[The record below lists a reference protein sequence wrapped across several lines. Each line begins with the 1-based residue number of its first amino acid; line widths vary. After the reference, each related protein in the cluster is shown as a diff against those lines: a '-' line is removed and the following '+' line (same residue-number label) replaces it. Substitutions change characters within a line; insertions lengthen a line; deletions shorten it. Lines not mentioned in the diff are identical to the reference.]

1 MNLPELSVRRGVT
14 FAMLYIVIVGF
25 GFVGGNLLPLDL
37 FPDITFPVAAVI
49 SDYPGSGPEDVE
61 SLVTK
66 PIEEAVS
73 SVSGIKN
80 VTSQS
85 RQGVSMVIL
94 EFDWGS
100 DMDQAKYDIRES
112 LDFIRDVLPG
122 EMRDPLVVAF
132 DPSMMP
138 IAFLS
143 VRGSLPTSELRQ
155 IATDQIEPL
164 LARIPGVAS
173 ATTSGGLDRQI
184 QVVAD
189 PVRMKA
195 RGVSVQQLT
204 GAIRAENVQMPS
216 GSIDQASYTYSV
228 RTQGKY
234 TEVDQI
240 GATIAGYADG
250 SPIRVRD
257 VAQVLDTYEEETSVT
272 RVNGAP
278 GVMLVVMKQSDA
290 NTVNVSNLV
299 VEEVPRIQEA
309 LPAGVELTLLFEQG
323 GFIERSL
330 GNLASTAVLAFLMAG
345 VVLLF
350 FLGSLRA
357 SVIVAISIPVSIIA
371 TFFAMYA
378 IGTTLNV
385 ISLAGLALA
394 VGLLVDNSIVVLEN
408 AVRFL
413 EEGQSPRKAS
423 VEGPRE
429 ILMAITA
436 STLTTLSVFLPVF
449 FVPGIAGVMFKDMA
463 VTICVS
469 LVVSLAVSVT
479 LIPLLSSRFL
489 TRATFQRE
497 GGWRAALVQS
507 SRRLVKGLE
516 TRYSR
521 LLEWALA
528 HRITVLS
535 TALTLFAISVLGV
548 VELGGDFFSQAQE
561 EELTITV
568 ERPPGTSVEAMR
580 STVTRAE
587 EIIREQVPE
596 ARSYR
601 VTYGAGEGWAAFS
614 GATSN
619 EAQFFVDVGPLDV
632 RERDTYEI
640 RDALRPHLEQLA
652 GAEVTV
658 TAGAGMA
665 MMGGQADLILE
676 IYGEDQEVARDL
688 AARVADRIR
697 GLEGVVDVESSY
709 ERGRPEMEVRLN
721 RDYASSIGISGA
733 QILSTI
739 STFVRGSVASY
750 FTEGGNEYEILVR
763 ADEPYRDSVGS
774 IRDLYVATPVGTQ
787 VPLAGLVEVVPTLAP
802 VTINRKNKE
811 RMVTLSVDIEGRDLR
826 SVTGEATRVMEETVW
841 PQGFRWGID
850 GSAQDM
856 MESFFWLGIALLGG
870 SLLVY
875 MVMASQFENLLDPF
889 IIIFTIP
896 LALIGVVAGLILTGT
911 TLSVVA
917 FIGAILLAGIVVNN
931 GIVLVDYIEQLRHR
945 GLDVGEAVRQGSI
958 RRMRPVLMT
967 ALTTILAMI
976 PLSLEWGTGAELW
989 APMGR
994 AVVGGLTVATLL
1006 TLLVVPVLYT
1016 LFSDWR
1022 ARFGRRKHLEDMG
1035 RMDRGAGEPV
1045 A

>member
-1 MNLPELSVRRGVT
+1 MNLPGLSVRRGVT
-14 FAMLYIVIVGF
+14 FTMLYIVLVGF
-25 GFVGGNLLPLDL
+25 GFVGLNLLPMDL

-85 RQGVSMVIL
+85 RQGVSMVML

-112 LDFIRDVLPG
+112 LDLIRDMLPG

-143 VRGSLPTSELRQ
+143 VRGDLPTSELRE

-164 LARIPGVAS
+164 VARIPGVAS
-173 ATTSGGLDRQI
+173 ASTSGGLDRQI

-189 PVRMKA
+189 PIRMKA

-204 GAIRAENVQMPS
+204 GAIRVENVQMPS
-216 GSIDQASYTYSV
+216 GSIDQSSYTFAV

-234 TEVDQI
+234 TSVDQI
-240 GATIAGYADG
+240 GATIVSYAGG

-257 VAQVLDTYEEETSVT
+257 VAQVLDTYEEQTSVT

-278 GVMLVVMKQSDA
+278 GVMLVVLKQSDA
-290 NTVNVSNLV
+290 NTVAVANRV
-299 VEEVPRIQEA
+299 VDELPGIREA
-309 LPAGVELTLLFEQG
+309 LPSGVDLTLLFEQG

-350 FLGSLRA
+350 FLGSFRS
-357 SVIVAISIPVSIIA
+357 SVIVALSIPISIMA

-378 IGTTLNV
+378 IGTTLNI

-408 AVRFL
+408 AVRFM
-413 EEGQSPRKAS
+413 EEGQAPREAS

-436 STLTTLSVFLPVF
+436 STLTTLSVFIPVF

-469 LVVSLAVSVT
+469 LVVSLLVSVT
-479 LIPLLSSRFL
+479 LIPLLASRFL
-489 TRATFQRE
+489 SGATFQRE
-497 GGWRAALVQS
+497 EGWGGTFLRL
-507 SRRLVKGLE
+507 SRRLVSDLE
-516 TRYSR
+516 SRYSR
-521 LLEWALA
+521 LLDWALG
-528 HRITVLS
+528 HRKT
-535 TALTLFAISVLGV
+535 VLGV
-548 VELGGDFFSQAQE
+548 SLVLFGLSAAGAVSLGGDFFSQAQE
-561 EELTITV
+561 EQLMVTV
-568 ERPPGTSVEAMR
+568 ERPPGTSLEAMR
-580 STVTRAE
+580 STVTQVE
-587 EIIREQVPE
+587 EIIREEVPE
-596 ARSYR
+596 ARNYR
-601 VTYGAGEGWAAFS
+601 VTYGSAEGWTALS

-619 EAQFFVDVGPLDV
+619 EAQFFVDVGPMNV

-640 RDALRPHLEQLA
+640 RDALRPRMEQLA
-652 GAEVTV
+652 GVEVTV
-658 TAGAGMA
+658 TAGGGMG
-665 MMGGQADLILE
+665 MMGGEADLILE
-676 IYGEDQEVARDL
+676 VYGEDQETARRL
-688 AARVADRIR
+688 ARQIAEEVR
-697 GLEGVVDVESSY
+697 GIEGVVNVESSY

-721 RDYASSIGISGA
+721 RGYASSLGISGA
-733 QILSTI
+733 QVLSSL

-750 FTEGGNEYEILVR
+750 YTEGGHEYEILVR
-763 ADEPYRDSVGS
+763 ADEPYRESVSS
-774 IRDLYVATPVGTQ
+774 IRDLYVATPAGTQ
-787 VPLAGLVEVVPTLAP
+787 VPMAGLVEVEPALAP

-826 SVTGEATRVMEETVW
+826 SVTGEASKIMEEVTW

-856 MESFFWLGIALLGG
+856 MESFFWLAIALLGG
-870 SLLVY
+870 SVLVY
-875 MVMASQFENLLDPF
+875 MVMASQFENLLDPL

-896 LALIGVVAGLILTGT
+896 LALIGVVAGLLLTGT

-945 GLDVGEAVRQGSI
+945 GLDVGEAVRQGSC

-976 PLSLEWGTGAELW
+976 PLSLELGTGAELW

-994 AVVGGLTVATLL
+994 AVVGGMTVATLL
-1006 TLLVVPVLYT
+1006 TLLVIPVLYT
-1016 LFSDWR
+1016 LFSDLR
-1022 ARFGRRKHLEDMG
+1022 AKFGTRKDLEEAEHLE
-1035 RMDRGAGEPV
+1035 RGGAEPV